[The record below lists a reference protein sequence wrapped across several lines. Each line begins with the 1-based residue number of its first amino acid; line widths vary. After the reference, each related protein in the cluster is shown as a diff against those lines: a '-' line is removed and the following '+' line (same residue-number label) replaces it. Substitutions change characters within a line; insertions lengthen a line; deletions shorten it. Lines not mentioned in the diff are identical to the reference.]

1 MAWFTILLLSL
12 KGVQWRSREMMATTM
27 GIPVVGEEKSCGIVP
42 IVTFVLSVIWINLLM
57 MWWPRTTSEQLI
69 SKPIFCSCAFW
80 RDKIES
86 TYDRRENRLVGLI
99 TYKDITKSQDKPMA
113 CKDERSSSCCCY
125 WWCDCWYNG
134 TLERVA
140 AGIWY
145 RYWYAHGHSAGVVG
159 NFMMKTAFL
168 TLMLWVT
175 LRWWAALKT

>member
-1 MAWFTILLLSL
+1 MSIEDQSTSGGYCETSWKWHDLRSVTIL
-12 KGVQWRSREMMATTM
+12 KGRTVKSREMMNYH
-27 GIPVVGEEKSCGIVP
+27 GYSCSRWEKSCGIVP

-57 MWWPRTTSEQLI
+57 MWWPRTTSDNSSANRSSAAAL
-69 SKPIFCSCAFW
+69 KN
-80 RDKIES
+80 KIES

-145 RYWYAHGHSAGVVG
+145 RYWYAHGHSAGVV
-159 NFMMKTAFL
+159 
-168 TLMLWVT
+168 VT
-175 LRWWAALKT
+175 SWWRQPS